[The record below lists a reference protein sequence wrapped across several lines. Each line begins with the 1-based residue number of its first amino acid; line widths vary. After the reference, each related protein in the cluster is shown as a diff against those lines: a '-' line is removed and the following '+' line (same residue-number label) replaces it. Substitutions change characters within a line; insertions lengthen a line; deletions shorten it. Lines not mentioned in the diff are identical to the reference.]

1 MIWFRRACMYGY
13 SNSKLVFFLLS
24 LAFCWSRSL
33 EASLH
38 VGWSR
43 MQKRRKCNHKYL
55 QFAFMVMGLH
65 IPNIKMLADS
75 ALNQK
80 MPAVEFTAFV
90 CLFSLKRERQRLI
103 CKWYGFLPI
112 HIALNSPVLRASH
125 QNGNNSR
132 DCSQQQQLLPHKNYR
147 SAKISLINLNV
158 CIREKKESNVGL
170 CHLEKMPL
178 MLCNLIFVNCP

>member
-1 MIWFRRACMYGY
+1 MVSSRVYVRVLKFETCF
-13 SNSKLVFFLLS
+13 FFLLS

-75 ALNQK
+75 ALNHK

-125 QNGNNSR
+125 RNGNNSR

-147 SAKISLINLNV
+147 SAKISLIY
-158 CIREKKESNVGL
+158 RENKRKIECWAV

-178 MLCNLIFVNCP
+178 MLCNLIFANCP